1 MSSRI
6 DELEKEV
13 DRLVVQVLVFLS
25 GIGVEEGCRRVRET
39 GEGRREKE
47 FKFACFFETRI
58 REHDVRNRS
67 ILSYHFRK

>member
-25 GIGVEEGCRRVRET
+25 VNGLEEGRRRVREA
-39 GEGRREKE
+39 GEGRGEKE
-47 FKFACFFETRI
+47 FKFACFFETRK
-58 REHDVRNRS
+58 R
-67 ILSYHFRK
+67 